1 MCVCVRTVKSY
12 DLARYAKQARPG
24 PESTLLVISGPGR
37 VYLAYRAKSYNLTV
51 LTRLQDHQFEPCS
64 PRIRQWSDEIGGQHP
79 FELLSPWIPS
89 GAGRSI
95 REGQNQP
102 WERTEAR
109 MGVRLLGRA
118 MLDQLVV
125 VVINY
130 DFVRTVKSYDLARY
144 AKQARPGPEST

>member
-1 MCVCVRTVKSY
+1 MRHVANKCGCKDTSQSSVIQSCFWKIPLLWELILPETHFSTSTLLDTVVTYKCICMCVCVRTVKSY

-79 FELLSPWIPS
+79 FELLSP
-89 GAGRSI
+89 
-95 REGQNQP
+95 
-102 WERTEAR
+102 
-109 MGVRLLGRA
+109 
-118 MLDQLVV
+118 
-125 VVINY
+125 
-130 DFVRTVKSYDLARY
+130 
-144 AKQARPGPEST
+144 